1 MWEEKV
7 ELRKQLVSIKEPELE
22 DLEHAKPDHTAKKI
36 KREGGGK
43 LLLKTTLEVWL
54 NSFW

>member
-43 LLLKTTLEVWL
+43 LVLKTTLEVWL